1 MYLIYYLGFD
11 VNFYWKNNIF
21 LNEDLIKDFL
31 KNNTKFLNNIHLF
44 DLNNIYSFFAKKNSE
59 YFENSKKKFKIKFD
73 SYGVDNFK
81 NKKKV
86 IEGFS
91 IIISYILI

>member
-1 MYLIYYLGFD
+1 
-11 VNFYWKNNIF
+11 
-21 LNEDLIKDFL
+21 
-31 KNNTKFLNNIHLF
+31 
-44 DLNNIYSFFAKKNSE
+44 LNNIYSFFAKKNSE

-73 SYGVDNFK
+73 SYGVDKFK